1 MELKEFQYGAAIH
14 VGASAVSMQIFQ
26 HSSDVESVV
35 AVDFLEQSIPFA
47 EDIFKLG
54 SISSTT
60 IDTCVEAV
68 SGFILAL
75 KEYDRVNAIQV
86 KGVLSNI
93 VQEAANHD
101 VLVNRLN
108 VAFRI
113 DFEVLGDGQM
123 ARLVYLKALR
133 NLSFFGSSDEES
145 TLVVHAG
152 PGNTRVLLSK
162 AQKIVYYQN
171 YRLGVHRSGHK
182 TSESGASQS
191 SPVERMREALSA
203 QINSVVFDLRKQ
215 QVDSLLLIGYEIQ
228 QLSQHMKQSSP
239 GVVSKEDFQGFVNK
253 VQFMRRDEIVSQ
265 FGVDYATVR
274 AVLPSLVLHLELIKH
289 LKVKEVKVAQNYYE
303 RGLLKDYYESFLED
317 GRIQEETI
325 RAAELLARRYQ
336 VELDHG
342 RLVAKYAVT
351 LFDFMEGF
359 HQLDE
364 HDRLLLEVAGI
375 VHEIGN
381 FLSTRAHH
389 KHSYYLI
396 RNSEIFGLN
405 QLDTEIVAIVS
416 RYHRHSIPMLSHP
429 EYADLAKEDRM
440 RVSKLSA
447 FLRVAD
453 AVDASNTQRIQ
464 DLQIERNGAELILR
478 TKNFE
483 NLSAERNSMRQKG
496 DLFADI
502 FGLKVHFSTS

>member
-1 MELKEFQYGAAIH
+1 
-14 VGASAVSMQIFQ
+14 MQIFQ
-26 HSSDVESVV
+26 HNSDVEGCV

-54 SISSTT
+54 SISSST
-60 IDTCVEAV
+60 IDTCVEAIL
-68 SGFILAL
+68 GFMNAL
-75 KEYDRVNAIQV
+75 KEYEGMDSVRV
-86 KGVLSNI
+86 KGMLSNI

-101 VLVNRLN
+101 VLVNRLQ
-108 VAFRI
+108 VAFRV

-152 PGNTRVLLSK
+152 PGNTRVMLSR
-162 AQKIVYYQN
+162 AQKIIYYQN
-171 YRLGVHRSGHK
+171 YRLGVHRSGQK
-182 TSESGASQS
+182 GFRSGVSQS
-191 SPVERMREALSA
+191 SPVARMREALSA
-203 QINSVVFDLRKQ
+203 QLNSVVFDLRKQ
-215 QVDSLLLIGYEIQ
+215 QVDSLLFIGYEIQ
-228 QLSQHMKQSSP
+228 QLSSHMKQSSP
-239 GVVSKEDFQGFVNK
+239 GVISKEAFEAFVNK
-253 VQFMRRDEIVSQ
+253 IQFMQRDEVVSE

-274 AVLPSLVLHLELIKH
+274 AVLPSLVLHLELIKY
-289 LKVKEVKVAQNYYE
+289 LKVSEVKIAQNYYE
-303 RGLLKDYYESFLED
+303 RGLLKDYYESFLKD
-317 GRIQEETI
+317 GRVQEETL

-342 RLVAKYAVT
+342 RLVAKHAVA
-351 LFDFMEGF
+351 LFDFMAEY
-359 HQLDE
+359 HQLDA

-440 RVSKLSA
+440 RVSKLAS

-453 AVDASNTQRIQ
+453 AIDASNTQRIK
-464 DLQIERNGAELILR
+464 QIEISREGSDLVLK

-483 NLSAERNSMRQKG
+483 NLSAERISMEQKG